1 MNKKRVNVDDKEEIV
16 NQEIILQDYEHDVKL
31 TQM

>member
-16 NQEIILQDYEHDVKL
+16 NQEIILQDYEHDITL
-31 TQM
+31 T

>member
-16 NQEIILQDYEHDVKL
+16 NQKIILQDYEHDVTL
-31 TQM
+31 T

>member
-16 NQEIILQDYEHDVKL
+16 NQEIILQDYEHDIKL
-31 TQM
+31 T

>member
-16 NQEIILQDYEHDVKL
+16 NQEIILQDYEHDVTL
-31 TQM
+31 T

>member
-16 NQEIILQDYEHDVKL
+16 NQEIILQDYEHDITL

>member
-1 MNKKRVNVDDKEEIV
+1 MNQKRVNVDDKEEIV

-31 TQM
+31 T

>member
-1 MNKKRVNVDDKEEIV
+1 MNKKRVNVNDKEEIV

>member
-16 NQEIILQDYEHDVKL
+16 NQEIILQDYEHDVTL

>member
-31 TQM
+31 T